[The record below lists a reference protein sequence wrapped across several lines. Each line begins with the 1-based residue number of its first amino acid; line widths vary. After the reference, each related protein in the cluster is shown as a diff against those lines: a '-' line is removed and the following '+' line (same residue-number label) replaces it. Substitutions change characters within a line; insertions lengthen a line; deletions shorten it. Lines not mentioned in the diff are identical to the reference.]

1 MPEGRIIRLVD
12 DRARIVED
20 AWTLFEDGA
29 AWSGEPSALIPVA
42 TALEQPQRL
51 LAAAP
56 AAAVWLAPTDEPA
69 QVVPLFGSIELIAV
83 RFPVLGDGRG
93 YSTAALLRNRH
104 GWRGELRAIGDVLRD
119 QLTFMFRCG
128 FDSYALRA
136 DKDFGDALKAFDEF
150 SVQYQGAVDNPSPLF
165 RRRAAAAATDKVPA

>member
-12 DRARIVED
+12 HRARIVED

-29 AWSGEPSALIPVA
+29 AWSGEPSALIPLA

-56 AAAVWLAPTDEPA
+56 AGVWLSPTDEPE
-69 QVVPLFGSIELIAV
+69 QVVPLFASIELIAV

-104 GWRGELRAIGDVLRD
+104 GWRGELRAIDDVLRD
-119 QLTFMFRCG
+119 QLFFMRRVG
-128 FDSYALRA
+128 FDSFALRA
-136 DKDFGDALKAFDEF
+136 DRNIEEAVASLSDFTD
-150 SVQYQGAVDNPSPLF
+150 SYQGSVEPALPAF
-165 RRRAAAAATDKVPA
+165 RRLDWSSTR

>member
-56 AAAVWLAPTDEPA
+56 AGVWLSPTDEPA
-69 QVVPLFGSIELIAV
+69 QVVPLFASIELIAV

-119 QLTFMFRCG
+119 QLFFMRRVG
-128 FDSYALRA
+128 FDSFVLRA
-136 DKDFGDALKAFDEF
+136 DRNIEEAVASLSDFTD
-150 SVQYQGAVDNPSPLF
+150 SYQGSVEPALPAF
-165 RRRAAAAATDKVPA
+165 RRLDWSSTR

>member
-56 AAAVWLAPTDEPA
+56 AGVWLSPTDEPE
-69 QVVPLFGSIELIAV
+69 QVVPLFASIELIAV

-104 GWRGELRAIGDVLRD
+104 GWRGELRAIDDVLRD
-119 QLTFMFRCG
+119 QLFFMRRVG
-128 FDSYALRA
+128 FDSFALRA
-136 DKDFGDALKAFDEF
+136 DRNIEEAVASLSDFTD
-150 SVQYQGAVDNPSPLF
+150 SYQGSVEPALPAF
-165 RRRAAAAATDKVPA
+165 RRLDWSGTR